1 MESKVESI
9 PDSKE
14 KEKGRVQ
21 RVLSGKERGMTKLEA
36 YQSLLCF
43 KCPALDPYDGEC
55 VAVGGLEDECPYAR
69 IEGEGGQ
76 HDAQTIQERNEA

>member
-1 MESKVESI
+1 
-9 PDSKE
+9 
-14 KEKGRVQ
+14 
-21 RVLSGKERGMTKLEA
+21 MTKLEA

-43 KCPALDPYDGEC
+43 GCPALDPYDGEC

-76 HDAQTIQERNEA
+76 HDAQTNQKKDEA